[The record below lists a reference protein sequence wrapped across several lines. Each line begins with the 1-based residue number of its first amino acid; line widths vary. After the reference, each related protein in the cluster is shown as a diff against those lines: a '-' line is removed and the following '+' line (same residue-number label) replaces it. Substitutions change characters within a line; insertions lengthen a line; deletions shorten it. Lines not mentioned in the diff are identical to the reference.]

1 MNSLIATDKYTL
13 IVGTGVTG
21 QSVARYLN
29 AKGKRFSFFDTRA
42 NPPGIDDFRARFA
55 DVPVY
60 LQNIDHSILC
70 SAEEIV
76 LSPGV
81 SRQHSDIAKAIAA
94 GVPVVGDI
102 SVFLRENAA
111 RQNPAKVIGVTG
123 SNGKTTVTTLLGM
136 AAQAEGLHVAVGGN
150 IGTPA
155 LDLLAQNA
163 ALVVLELSSF
173 QLESINKAGL
183 DVACVLNV
191 SEDHMDRYD
200 SFVQYAM
207 TKQRIYFAA
216 KHVVYN
222 IDEPLTIPP
231 VVEKTQRIGFGYAT
245 NKEEY
250 EKKYT
255 LDTVTGAI
263 FVGANKLIDR
273 EQIKLQGSHNLLNVC
288 ALFALCDAAGISQHA
303 AIKVVKN
310 FAGLPHRCEW
320 VAQKHGVTYVN
331 DSKATNVGA
340 AVAALNGFADH
351 AGNIVLIAGGDGKDA
366 RFDVFGQTVDR
377 YVKHLV
383 LLGRDA
389 NRIADTVA
397 DPTRISFVAS
407 LEEGVALAAQ
417 KALANDIVLLSPA
430 CASFDMFTGYEQRGE
445 VFRSAVMR
453 LAS

>member
-1 MNSLIATDKYTL
+1 MNSLIATDKYY
-13 IVGTGVTG
+13 IVVGTGVTG
-21 QSVARYLN
+21 QSVARYLQSI
-29 AKGKRFSFFDTRA
+29 GKRFSFFDTRA
-42 NPPGIDDFRARFA
+42 NPSGLDDCRAHFA
-55 DVPVY
+55 DVPIY
-60 LQNIDHSILC
+60 LQSIDHSILC
-70 SAEEIV
+70 GAEEII

-81 SRQHSDIAKAIAA
+81 SREQPDIAAAIAA

-102 SVFLRENAA
+102 SVFLRENMA
-111 RQNPAKVIGVTG
+111 RKNPAKVVGVTG

-136 AAQAEGLHVAVGGN
+136 AAQRDGLTVAVGGN

-155 LDLLAQNA
+155 LDLLEKNA

-173 QLESINKAGL
+173 QLESISKASL

-216 KHVVYN
+216 KQVVYN

-231 VVEKTQRIGFGYAT
+231 VVEKTRRVGFGYSS
-245 NKEEY
+245 NKEES

-255 LDTVTGAI
+255 LDPQTGAI
-263 FVGANKLIDR
+263 YCGAEKLIDR
-273 EQIKLQGSHNLLNVC
+273 MQIKLQGSHNLLNAS
-288 ALFALCDAAGISQHA
+288 ALFALCDAAGIRQQA
-303 AIKVVKN
+303 LIDVLGR

-320 VAQKHGVTYVN
+320 VAKKQGVTYVN

-340 AVAALNGFADH
+340 AVAALKGFADH
-351 AGNIVLIAGGDGKDA
+351 QGRIVLIAGGDSKDA
-366 RFDVFGQTVDR
+366 SFDVFGQTVDS

-389 NRIADTVA
+389 KKIASAVTDQA
-397 DPTRISFVAS
+397 RISFVSS
-407 LEEGVALAAQ
+407 LEEGVALAAD
-417 KALANDIVLLSPA
+417 KATADDIVLLSPA
-430 CASFDMFTGYEQRGE
+430 CASLDMFSGYEQRGE